1 MNTELAILKKYER
14 YISKLEKEKDE
25 MQQIIWAQEEIITV
39 QKELIQQLTE
49 LEQIRKQISPE
60 LRKAKEETAGS

>member
-1 MNTELAILKKYER
+1 MNTEPAILKKYER